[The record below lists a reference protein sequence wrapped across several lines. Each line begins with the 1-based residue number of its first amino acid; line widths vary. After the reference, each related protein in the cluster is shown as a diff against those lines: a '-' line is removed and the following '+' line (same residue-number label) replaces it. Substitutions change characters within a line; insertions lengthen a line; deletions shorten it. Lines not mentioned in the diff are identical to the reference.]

1 MSATQDLRS
10 CLLSLCEIIEN
21 ILPNLQKG
29 IISPELFRL
38 AKQDDLEAV
47 KPMTMLCYH
56 LIAETFGAVD
66 SNKRGLDHAKEL
78 FLYLDKLNISRP
90 KSTKSSKALLF
101 IFSILLHRLNSIDF
115 AFYEAIGRFTH

>member
-38 AKQDDLEAV
+38 AKQDDSEAIKV
-47 KPMTMLCYH
+47 TGKNAGK
-56 LIAETFGAVD
+56 I
-66 SNKRGLDHAKEL
+66 
-78 FLYLDKLNISRP
+78 ISRQNLM
-90 KSTKSSKALLF
+90 KLLANGNALL
-101 IFSILLHRLNSIDF
+101 SPNR
-115 AFYEAIGRFTH
+115 

>member
-47 KPMTMLCYH
+47 KVKILPGHFGRNDLL
-56 LIAETFGAVD
+56 LIV
-66 SNKRGLDHAKEL
+66 
-78 FLYLDKLNISRP
+78 
-90 KSTKSSKALLF
+90 
-101 IFSILLHRLNSIDF
+101 FSL
-115 AFYEAIGRFTH
+115 

>member
-29 IISPELFRL
+29 MISPELFRL

-47 KPMTMLCYH
+47 KVKIWIDILTLFDLDDLNFQGQSEIVHSKGYFW
-56 LIAETFGAVD
+56 TFLR
-66 SNKRGLDHAKEL
+66 KK
-78 FLYLDKLNISRP
+78 
-90 KSTKSSKALLF
+90 
-101 IFSILLHRLNSIDF
+101 ILKFNS
-115 AFYEAIGRFTH
+115 

>member
-47 KPMTMLCYH
+47 KVKIFIYYRYGIRPTIPLLALFTGSVIFVTIC
-56 LIAETFGAVD
+56 AEDVLYYIGYILTITDPVNNA
-66 SNKRGLDHAKEL
+66 SNGVV
-78 FLYLDKLNISRP
+78 
-90 KSTKSSKALLF
+90 
-101 IFSILLHRLNSIDF
+101 
-115 AFYEAIGRFTH
+115 GRIPYR

>member
-47 KPMTMLCYH
+47 KVK
-56 LIAETFGAVD
+56 I
-66 SNKRGLDHAKEL
+66 
-78 FLYLDKLNISRP
+78 
-90 KSTKSSKALLF
+90 LLF
-101 IFSILLHRLNSIDF
+101 VMISIVNWHFDPVRSLGPL
-115 AFYEAIGRFTH
+115 G